1 MRDSKYI
8 VDDSYTPYV
17 KVAEKATEMG
27 WKMNTAT
34 ARHIFYRG
42 LEKVAYN
49 WLIQADICSPSEAKT
64 KCKEVAKSLAFQHL
78 VRDALE
84 ENDMNNLVK

>member
-1 MRDSKYI
+1 MRDNKYV

-17 KVAEKATEMG
+17 QVAEKATEMG

-49 WLIQADICSPSEAKT
+49 FLVEGEYCSPAEAKI
-64 KCKEVAKSLAFQHL
+64 KCKEVAKSIHFQHL
-78 VRDALE
+78 VREMLE
-84 ENDMNNLVK
+84 EADEEKEV